1 MLIAER
7 SGGSKKVVVAVAVGA
22 VAVVA
27 VAVVAVVD
35 VVVTCF
41 GKALI
46 GTKNGWHRLAECHL
60 TKRH

>member
-7 SGGSKKVVVAVAVGA
+7 SGGPKKVAVAVVAVVAVAV
-22 VAVVA
+22 

-46 GTKNGWHRLAECHL
+46 GTKYG
-60 TKRH
+60 

>member
-7 SGGSKKVVVAVAVGA
+7 SGGPKKVVVPLVAV
-22 VAVVA
+22 VVA

-46 GTKNGWHRLAECHL
+46 GTKYG
-60 TKRH
+60 